1 MCGFD
6 GAWRGNYF
14 RGDPIRRM
22 EVEVRVEKLD
32 IGKATGKDEV
42 TGEIIKGRGDKV
54 VDWIGRLCN
63 MAF

>member
-1 MCGFD
+1 
-6 GAWRGNYF
+6 
-14 RGDPIRRM
+14 M